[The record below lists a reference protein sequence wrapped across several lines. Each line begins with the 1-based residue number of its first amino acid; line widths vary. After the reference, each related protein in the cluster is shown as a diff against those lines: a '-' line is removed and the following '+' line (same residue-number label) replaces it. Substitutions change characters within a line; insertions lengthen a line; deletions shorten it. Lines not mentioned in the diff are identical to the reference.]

1 VFVLDRDYVLVP
13 GPKKAD
19 GGQRRLF
26 GILQQFGSPA
36 ELAAKHRFISFEE
49 IASAE
54 LVKKLPPR
62 VHLTLHSGEK
72 LPLYR
77 RSDQRDPRQGQR
89 RGVLPGA
96 GAILPGVA

>member
-1 VFVLDRDYVLVP
+1 VERAARAGRRRRSAAAGRRDREV
-13 GPKKAD
+13 GE
-19 GGQRRLF
+19 
-26 GILQQFGSPA
+26 PA

-77 RSDQRDPRQGQR
+77 GLTSETLDKDSDEAFFQGLAPFFQ
-89 RGVLPGA
+89 A
-96 GAILPGVA
+96 